1 HSQSKSVC
9 KKPPSTGDKL
19 PPASSPRPVSQS
31 SEVPSRATP
40 VKEEQPDQDHLT
52 LEEGASSAGEGST
65 PGGAPSGGASSYPQ
79 EAGDAEQSL
88 MKMQLHAH
96 RFPASPLD
104 FQQALMSAGP
114 PSSSLDPPV
123 NNKHFCHV
131 CRRNFSSSSALQIH
145 MRTHTGD
152 KPFQCNVCQK
162 AFTTKG
168 NLKVHMGTHMWTNP
182 TSRRG
187 RRMSLELPCVLVPI
201 GTGHP
206 GSSAE
211 QEFMQRR
218 PELFFPY
225 LPPFFNGLPPKPGEL
240 SPGAFPTSLRRLL
253 PMEESFLGQH
263 PYGMDRRSSS
273 KSPTPEPAQSPSLR
287 EEEMGAGSIW
297 HPLSRIKVE
306 GNQGEALLHEQDDQA
321 EAETEATGG
330 GDMEESES
338 RDAEK

>member
-1 HSQSKSVC
+1 LTLNPNLFA
-9 KKPPSTGDKL
+9 KKPKPPTELAPAEPLPSLPAAAANIKEEPDVEQQLDEL
-19 PPASSPRPVSQS
+19 PPAQSPSASTLSSSFQSQ
-31 SEVPSRATP
+31 E
-40 VKEEQPDQDHLT
+40 
-52 LEEGASSAGEGST
+52 SA
-65 PGGAPSGGASSYPQ
+65 A
-79 EAGDAEQSL
+79 DAEQSL

-114 PSSSLDPPV
+114 PSSALDPPV

-187 RRMSLELPCVLVPI
+187 RRMSLELPMR
-201 GTGHP
+201 P
-206 GSSAE
+206 GGAPAAPSAE

-218 PELFFPY
+218 PEIFFPY

-240 SPGAFPTSLRRLL
+240 SPGAFANIPPPHFPNGAKYPYPPGLL
-253 PMEESFLGQH
+253 GFPGFLGAPPQQ
-263 PYGMDRRSSS
+263 PYSHSLERPSSS
-273 KSPTPEPAQSPSLR
+273 KSPTPEPAQSPTSR
-287 EEEMGAGSIW
+287 EDDNHIW
-297 HPLSRIKVE
+297 HPLSRIKLEHNQCEDAAEQEQEKTPVE
-306 GNQGEALLHEQDDQA
+306 SERAAAAAAAG
-321 EAETEATGG
+321 ETET
-330 GDMEESES
+330 EEL
-338 RDAEK
+338 K